1 MSFRSQK
8 SSLLWQIWSNYVLC
22 SVFLFITLFCQHGLI
37 ALNILEEKLLFH
49 LLHANCILY
58 VIWNPYIE
66 ITECLSVYVYRK
78 ILLTT
83 EPSWF
88 FKSVR
93 PARER
98 VYFFREVNFT
108 LTYEIVSREKYPP
121 PPSQKNMICFLK
133 DWKWGLYFT
142 LSLIAL

>member
-8 SSLLWQIWSNYVLC
+8 SSLLWQIWSNYVLCTC

-66 ITECLSVYVYRK
+66 ITECLSVCVYRK

-108 LTYEIVSREKYPP
+108 LTYEIVPWKKIPIPP
-121 PPSQKNMICFLK
+121 PQKNMIRFLK
-133 DWKWGLYFT
+133 IESGGYT
-142 LSLIAL
+142 LPFI